1 MHVYLCGMLQL
12 AFSMPFPVGSYLAE
26 CVMFQ
31 EQFSALKMF
40 FRENY
45 RVIFLSGGLHSHC
58 IHCRSTG
65 LHRKG
70 SLGLR
75 QVQNRTRGHVGHVHV
90 IKVNCFLIQ
99 TVKFLKEYSTKF
111 KVCLCIWCPCSNVKR
126 FLRLDTVSY
135 DILIKVKC
143 PFKLSVIC
151 WSSFSVV
158 HKNQCVLHRGFY
170 WDVSA

>member
-1 MHVYLCGMLQL
+1 
-12 AFSMPFPVGSYLAE
+12 
-26 CVMFQ
+26 
-31 EQFSALKMF
+31 MF
-40 FRENY
+40 FREDY
-45 RVIFLSGGLHSHC
+45 RVVFLSGSLHSHC

-75 QVQNRTRGHVGHVHV
+75 QVQNRTQGHVGHVHV

-99 TVKFLKEYSTKF
+99 TVKFLKEHSTKF

-135 DILIKVKC
+135 NILIKVKC

-151 WSSFSVV
+151 WSSFSLLFIRISLCSIEVFFGMCLLRAWSELTSKYPV
-158 HKNQCVLHRGFY
+158 NF
-170 WDVSA
+170 